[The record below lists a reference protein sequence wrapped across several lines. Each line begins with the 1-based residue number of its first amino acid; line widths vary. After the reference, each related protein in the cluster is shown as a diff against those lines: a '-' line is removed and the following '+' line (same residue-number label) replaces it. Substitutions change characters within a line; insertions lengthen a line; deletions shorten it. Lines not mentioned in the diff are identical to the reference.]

1 MKQKLLISINAL
13 RSGGAER
20 VVSVL
25 MEQLKEDFEIHLAVY
40 TGGANYSIPKEVT
53 VYDLGQPFDENEFIR
68 LLKLPYL
75 SYKLYKY
82 AKKHEIP
89 VSVAFLN
96 RACYLNALI
105 KFLWGYK
112 GKVVMC
118 QRTHLTTI
126 LKGTGKLYSSL
137 TAFLI
142 KQSFKKADLIL
153 TNAIAMKEDLKKN
166 FDVRKPI
173 DVIYNPI
180 DVDLIK
186 AKSMEPIQPG
196 VIEPGIFNFIIVG
209 GFRKEKNQMLVV
221 EAMGLLKSVACKL
234 ILCGDGVFKEKL
246 QQRVAELGIGDKIIF
261 HDFDTNPYKLI
272 KRSDCLVLS
281 SDVEGFPNVLLEA
294 LACGMPII
302 STDCKSGPREMLAP
316 STDPEFQL
324 TDRFSEEEFGVL
336 TPVGNAEI
344 LAKAMQKMVTDA
356 TLRNRLRDKAEKRSH
371 DFDVSKIMKLF
382 RQAFEG

>member
-1 MKQKLLISINAL
+1 
-13 RSGGAER
+13 
-20 VVSVL
+20 
-25 MEQLKEDFEIHLAVY
+25 
-40 TGGANYSIPKEVT
+40 
-53 VYDLGQPFDENEFIR
+53 
-68 LLKLPYL
+68 
-75 SYKLYKY
+75 
-82 AKKHEIP
+82 
-89 VSVAFLN
+89 
-96 RACYLNALI
+96 
-105 KFLWGYK
+105 
-112 GKVVMC
+112 MC